1 MKYRK
6 LLAVLLIGNLA
17 IGMTG
22 CGGAGNID
30 ATSVS
35 AATTTQ
41 KDILDMLNTSDTITI
56 EMSVE
61 DTNEGYKYT
70 VEWIRLGDMISSKD
84 VRSTVD
90 ELFKITG
97 STGNKNGCFYTNEK
111 GENTQNGTLA
121 LSMRNR
127 AVTSILKDTE
137 ELNMNLATKYSDL
150 EVGDANAVYTAI
162 ADYFELLPCDESGE
176 SKSDDALSRAEAMS
190 MVFKAMNPVDDS
202 ISEDAGFNS
211 AVGENSLN
219 IFAAQEEG
227 NCFINTSD
235 GSLNSTTYT
244 QHMTKAEFVYMVMN
258 SVFGEAEVQKI
269 SGDFHLDGMDNA
281 GNLKADEK
289 ISGKAQA
296 GSAIIKEFITNPTSI
311 DENIYKSIVL
321 ANSQKIISSTDDLD
335 NAITKAD
342 AVKILCNAL
351 MLNPNIDEFNF
362 SNGTSDDIIE
372 GTGVT
377 MPVEEIEED
386 LGNGGTQVN
395 GAGLDGAGVSEDTL
409 NNISIEEAASIT
421 DEEKESSDYKVE
433 DIKEKKMYA
442 LADCYIRKGPSISYD
457 TAGNLTKDEKVTV
470 NGKVTYK
477 DKVWYR
483 LKTKDGTEK
492 YVVASLLADV
502 ESTNANKDTK
512 DDGSKKDTKDDS
524 KKNTSSNNNSGSS
537 NNSSGNSNSG
547 SSNNSGS
554 NDSGKKDKDKNSSS
568 GSNKNTSSDSGKKD
582 KDKDTKKDKNTNT
595 SKKDKDKNNNN
606 GGGGFDFDP
615 NSSEVAPEDDYDT
628 DNMEPSGLVWE

>member
-22 CGGAGNID
+22 CAGAGHID

-70 VEWIRLGDMISSKD
+70 VEWIQLGDMTSSKD
-84 VRSTVD
+84 VRGTVD

-162 ADYFELLPCDESGE
+162 ADYFELLPSDESGE

-258 SVFGEAEVQKI
+258 SVFGEAEVQKV
-269 SGDFHLDGMDNA
+269 SGDFHLDGIDNA

-289 ISGKAQA
+289 IIGKAQA

-351 MLNPNIDEFNF
+351 MQNPNIDEFNF

-377 MPVEEIEED
+377 LPVEEIEED

-395 GAGLDGAGVSEDTL
+395 GAGLSDNSGSEDEL
-409 NNISIEEAASIT
+409 NKL
-421 DEEKESSDYKVE
+421 DEEEEQANEQDTTNDDE
-433 DIKEKKMYA
+433 QDTTND
-442 LADCYIRKGPSISYD
+442 AD
-457 TAGNLTKDEKVTV
+457 
-470 NGKVTYK
+470 
-477 DKVWYR
+477 
-483 LKTKDGTEK
+483 
-492 YVVASLLADV
+492 
-502 ESTNANKDTK
+502 
-512 DDGSKKDTKDDS
+512 SKKDD
-524 KKNTSSNNNSGSS
+524 KKNSNSTSSNNNS
-537 NNSSGNSNSG
+537 
-547 SSNNSGS
+547 
-554 NDSGKKDKDKNSSS
+554 NSSS
-568 GSNKNTSSDSGKKD
+568 GGNKNSGKNTSSNGSSSNSGGSNSSSDGSKNSGKNTSSGGSKNSG
-582 KDKDTKKDKNTNT
+582 KNSGDTKKDKDTG
-595 SKKDKDKNNNN
+595 SKKDNNKDKDDSSSSVPSADDIF
-606 GGGGFDFDP
+606 GGTIESQLTGDEGG
-615 NSSEVAPEDDYDT
+615 ADYTGDET
-628 DNMEPSGLVWE
+628 GEHSGNF

>member
-70 VEWIRLGDMISSKD
+70 VEWIQLGDMTSSKD

-269 SGDFHLDGMDNA
+269 SGDFHLDGIDNA

-321 ANSQKIISSTDDLD
+321 ADSQKIISSTDDLD

-377 MPVEEIEED
+377 LPVEEIEED

-395 GAGLDGAGVSEDTL
+395 GAGLSDNSGSEDEL
-409 NNISIEEAASIT
+409 NKLDEEAEAKKEA
-421 DEEKESSDYKVE
+421 EEAKDNSD
-433 DIKEKKMYA
+433 
-442 LADCYIRKGPSISYD
+442 
-457 TAGNLTKDEKVTV
+457 
-470 NGKVTYK
+470 
-477 DKVWYR
+477 
-483 LKTKDGTEK
+483 
-492 YVVASLLADV
+492 
-502 ESTNANKDTK
+502 
-512 DDGSKKDTKDDS
+512 KKDTKDTDKKDTDS
-524 KKNTSSNNNSGSS
+524 KKDTSSEKDTSSKNNNSSKNG
-537 NNSSGNSNSG
+537 NSSNSNSG
-547 SSNNSGS
+547 SSSNSNNSSSGGSKNSDSNKNSGS
-554 NDSGKKDKDKNSSS
+554 SGNKNTSSNTTKKDKDKN
-568 GSNKNTSSDSGKKD
+568 
-582 KDKDTKKDKNTNT
+582 KDTG
-595 SKKDKDKNNNN
+595 SKKDKDK
-606 GGGGFDFDP
+606 GSSYVDP
-615 NSSEVAPEDDYDT
+615 DENLMGIPEEESEFEHDVPDDPESDEYLG
-628 DNMEPSGLVWE
+628 EGWGQS

>member
-70 VEWIRLGDMISSKD
+70 VEWIRLGDMTSSKD

-269 SGDFHLDGMDNA
+269 SGDFHLDGIDNA
-281 GNLKADEK
+281 GNLKAAEK

-321 ANSQKIISSTDDLD
+321 ADSQKIISSTDDLD

-377 MPVEEIEED
+377 MPVE
-386 LGNGGTQVN
+386 GNGD
-395 GAGLDGAGVSEDTL
+395 GLSDNSGSEDEL
-409 NNISIEEAASIT
+409 NRIA
-421 DEEKESSDYKVE
+421 DEEEQANE
-433 DIKEKKMYA
+433 Q
-442 LADCYIRKGPSISYD
+442 D
-457 TAGNLTKDEKVTV
+457 TTTNDDEQD
-470 NGKVTYK
+470 TY
-477 DKVWYR
+477 
-483 LKTKDGTEK
+483 
-492 YVVASLLADV
+492 S
-502 ESTNANKDTK
+502 KDTK
-512 DDGSKKDTKDDS
+512 DTTKADSKKDS
-524 KKNTSSNNNSGSS
+524 TSSNNNSSSS
-537 NNSSGNSNSG
+537 NGIDNSNSG
-547 SSNNSGS
+547 KNSSGGSSSNSGGDTKKDS
-554 NDSGKKDKDKNSSS
+554 NKDKNKGNGDKKDTTNNTKKDKDS
-568 GSNKNTSSDSGKKD
+568 GS
-582 KDKDTKKDKNTNT
+582 KKDKNKDKNKDSG
-595 SKKDKDKNNNN
+595 SKKDKN
-606 GGGGFDFDP
+606 
-615 NSSEVAPEDDYDT
+615 NSSNSGIPKPSVDVIDEGDTAPEGDYSDGGYGGAW
-628 DNMEPSGLVWE
+628 DIE

>member
-22 CGGAGNID
+22 CAGAGHID

-70 VEWIRLGDMISSKD
+70 VEWIQLGDMTSSKD
-84 VRSTVD
+84 VRGTVD

-162 ADYFELLPCDESGE
+162 ADYFELLPSDESGE

-258 SVFGEAEVQKI
+258 SVFGEAEVQKV
-269 SGDFHLDGMDNA
+269 SGDFHLDGIDNA

-289 ISGKAQA
+289 IIGKAQA

-351 MLNPNIDEFNF
+351 MQNPNIDEFNF

-377 MPVEEIEED
+377 LPVEEIEED

-395 GAGLDGAGVSEDTL
+395 GDGLSDNSGSEDEL
-409 NNISIEEAASIT
+409 NKL
-421 DEEKESSDYKVE
+421 DEEEEQANEQDTTNDDE
-433 DIKEKKMYA
+433 QDTTND
-442 LADCYIRKGPSISYD
+442 AD
-457 TAGNLTKDEKVTV
+457 
-470 NGKVTYK
+470 
-477 DKVWYR
+477 
-483 LKTKDGTEK
+483 
-492 YVVASLLADV
+492 
-502 ESTNANKDTK
+502 
-512 DDGSKKDTKDDS
+512 SKKDD
-524 KKNTSSNNNSGSS
+524 KKNSNSTSSNNNS
-537 NNSSGNSNSG
+537 
-547 SSNNSGS
+547 
-554 NDSGKKDKDKNSSS
+554 NSSS
-568 GSNKNTSSDSGKKD
+568 GGNKNSGKNTSSNGSSSNSGGSNSSSDGSKNSGKNTSSGGSKNSG
-582 KDKDTKKDKNTNT
+582 KNSGDTKKDKDTG
-595 SKKDKDKNNNN
+595 SKKDNNKDKDDSSSSVPSADDIF
-606 GGGGFDFDP
+606 GGTIESQLTGDEGG
-615 NSSEVAPEDDYDT
+615 ADYTGDET
-628 DNMEPSGLVWE
+628 GEHSGNF

>member
-70 VEWIRLGDMISSKD
+70 VEWIRLGDMTSSKD

-321 ANSQKIISSTDDLD
+321 ADSQKIISSTDDLD

-377 MPVEEIEED
+377 LPVE
-386 LGNGGTQVN
+386 GNGD
-395 GAGLDGAGVSEDTL
+395 GLSDNSGSEDEL
-409 NNISIEEAASIT
+409 NRIA
-421 DEEKESSDYKVE
+421 DEEEQANE
-433 DIKEKKMYA
+433 Q
-442 LADCYIRKGPSISYD
+442 D
-457 TAGNLTKDEKVTV
+457 TTTNDDEQDTDSKD
-470 NGKVTYK
+470 
-477 DKVWYR
+477 
-483 LKTKDGTEK
+483 
-492 YVVASLLADV
+492 S
-502 ESTNANKDTK
+502 KDTTK
-512 DDGSKKDTKDDS
+512 ADSKKDS
-524 KKNTSSNNNSGSS
+524 TSSNNNSSSS
-537 NNSSGNSNSG
+537 NGIDNSNSG
-547 SSNNSGS
+547 KNSSGGSSSNSGGDTKKDS
-554 NDSGKKDKDKNSSS
+554 NKDKNEGNGDKKDTTNNTKKDKDS
-568 GSNKNTSSDSGKKD
+568 GS
-582 KDKDTKKDKNTNT
+582 KKDKNKDKNKDSG
-595 SKKDKDKNNNN
+595 SKKDKN
-606 GGGGFDFDP
+606 
-615 NSSEVAPEDDYDT
+615 NSSNGVPDPSDLLDDYIDEGDTAPEGDYSDGGYGGAW
-628 DNMEPSGLVWE
+628 DIE

>member
-70 VEWIRLGDMISSKD
+70 VEWIQLGDMTSSKD

-269 SGDFHLDGMDNA
+269 SGDFHLDGIDNA

-321 ANSQKIISSTDDLD
+321 ADSQKIISSTDDLD

-377 MPVEEIEED
+377 LPVEEIEED

-395 GAGLDGAGVSEDTL
+395 GAGLSDNSGSEDEL
-409 NNISIEEAASIT
+409 NKLDEEAEA
-421 DEEKESSDYKVE
+421 KNNSD
-433 DIKEKKMYA
+433 KK
-442 LADCYIRKGPSISYD
+442 DSDSD
-457 TAGNLTKDEKVTV
+457 S
-470 NGKVTYK
+470 
-477 DKVWYR
+477 DK
-483 LKTKDGTEK
+483 
-492 YVVASLLADV
+492 
-502 ESTNANKDTK
+502 KDT
-512 DDGSKKDTKDDS
+512 DSKKDTSS
-524 KKNTSSNNNSGSS
+524 KNSSKNTSSNGGKNSSSNS
-537 NNSSGNSNSG
+537 NNSSNSNISSSGSGKNSSSSG
-547 SSNNSGS
+547 SSSGGSKDSGKNSG
-554 NDSGKKDKDKNSSS
+554 DTKKDKDKN
-568 GSNKNTSSDSGKKD
+568 KDSG
-582 KDKDTKKDKNTNT
+582 
-595 SKKDKDKNNNN
+595 SKKDKDKNTDTGSKKDKDKNTNPKKDVTDDRE
-606 GGGGFDFDP
+606 GMIE
-615 NSSEVAPEDDYDT
+615 SEPPEFPDDYDPT
-628 DNMEPSGLVWE
+628 SDEYSGNF

>member
-70 VEWIRLGDMISSKD
+70 VEWIRLGDMTSSKD

-321 ANSQKIISSTDDLD
+321 ADSQKIISSTD
-335 NAITKAD
+335 
-342 AVKILCNAL
+342 CC
-351 MLNPNIDEFNF
+351 
-362 SNGTSDDIIE
+362 S
-372 GTGVT
+372 
-377 MPVEEIEED
+377 
-386 LGNGGTQVN
+386 
-395 GAGLDGAGVSEDTL
+395 
-409 NNISIEEAASIT
+409 
-421 DEEKESSDYKVE
+421 
-433 DIKEKKMYA
+433 
-442 LADCYIRKGPSISYD
+442 
-457 TAGNLTKDEKVTV
+457 
-470 NGKVTYK
+470 
-477 DKVWYR
+477 
-483 LKTKDGTEK
+483 
-492 YVVASLLADV
+492 
-502 ESTNANKDTK
+502 AN
-512 DDGSKKDTKDDS
+512 
-524 KKNTSSNNNSGSS
+524 
-537 NNSSGNSNSG
+537 
-547 SSNNSGS
+547 
-554 NDSGKKDKDKNSSS
+554 
-568 GSNKNTSSDSGKKD
+568 
-582 KDKDTKKDKNTNT
+582 
-595 SKKDKDKNNNN
+595 
-606 GGGGFDFDP
+606 
-615 NSSEVAPEDDYDT
+615 
-628 DNMEPSGLVWE
+628 

>member
-1 MKYRK
+1 
-6 LLAVLLIGNLA
+6 
-17 IGMTG
+17 
-22 CGGAGNID
+22 
-30 ATSVS
+30 
-35 AATTTQ
+35 
-41 KDILDMLNTSDTITI
+41 
-56 EMSVE
+56 
-61 DTNEGYKYT
+61 
-70 VEWIRLGDMISSKD
+70 
-84 VRSTVD
+84 
-90 ELFKITG
+90 
-97 STGNKNGCFYTNEK
+97 
-111 GENTQNGTLA
+111 
-121 LSMRNR
+121 MRNR

-162 ADYFELLPCDESGE
+162 ADYFELLPSDESGE

-258 SVFGEAEVQKI
+258 SVFGEAEVQKV
-269 SGDFHLDGMDNA
+269 SGDFHLDGIDNA

-289 ISGKAQA
+289 IIGKAQA

-351 MLNPNIDEFNF
+351 MQNPNIDEFNF

-377 MPVEEIEED
+377 LPVEEIEED

-395 GAGLDGAGVSEDTL
+395 GDGLSDNSGSEDEL
-409 NNISIEEAASIT
+409 NKL
-421 DEEKESSDYKVE
+421 DEEEEQANEQDTTNDDE
-433 DIKEKKMYA
+433 QDTTND
-442 LADCYIRKGPSISYD
+442 AD
-457 TAGNLTKDEKVTV
+457 
-470 NGKVTYK
+470 
-477 DKVWYR
+477 
-483 LKTKDGTEK
+483 
-492 YVVASLLADV
+492 
-502 ESTNANKDTK
+502 
-512 DDGSKKDTKDDS
+512 SKKDD
-524 KKNTSSNNNSGSS
+524 KKNSNSTSSNNNS
-537 NNSSGNSNSG
+537 
-547 SSNNSGS
+547 
-554 NDSGKKDKDKNSSS
+554 NSSS
-568 GSNKNTSSDSGKKD
+568 GGNKNSGKNTSSNGSSSNSGGSNSSSDGSKNSGKNTSSGGSKNSG
-582 KDKDTKKDKNTNT
+582 KNSGDTKKDKDTG
-595 SKKDKDKNNNN
+595 SKKDNNKDKDDSSSSVPSADDIF
-606 GGGGFDFDP
+606 GGTIESQLTGDEGG
-615 NSSEVAPEDDYDT
+615 ADYTGDET
-628 DNMEPSGLVWE
+628 GEHSGNF

>member
-1 MKYRK
+1 MEYRK

-61 DTNEGYKYT
+61 DTNQGYKYT
-70 VEWIRLGDMISSKD
+70 VEWIQLGDMTSSKN
-84 VRSTVD
+84 VRGTVD

-202 ISEDAGFNS
+202 ISENAGFNS

-269 SGDFHLDGMDNA
+269 SGDFHLDGIDNA

-296 GSAIIKEFITNPTSI
+296 GSAIIKEFITNPASI

-321 ANSQKIISSTDDLD
+321 ADSQKIISSTDDLD

-351 MLNPNIDEFNF
+351 MQNPNINEFNF
-362 SNGTSDDIIE
+362 NAGASDDTIE
-372 GTGVT
+372 GDDIT
-377 MPVEEIEED
+377 MPVEED

-395 GAGLDGAGVSEDTL
+395 GAGLSDNSGSEEEL
-409 NNISIEEAASIT
+409 NKIDDEAEAA
-421 DEEKESSDYKVE
+421 KNNSDK
-433 DIKEKKMYA
+433 
-442 LADCYIRKGPSISYD
+442 
-457 TAGNLTKDEKVTV
+457 
-470 NGKVTYK
+470 
-477 DKVWYR
+477 
-483 LKTKDGTEK
+483 
-492 YVVASLLADV
+492 
-502 ESTNANKDTK
+502 KDTK
-512 DDGSKKDTKDDS
+512 DTDKKDTDSKKDTSSNKDTGSKKDTGSNSNGSSSNSNSGKNSSSSGSSSSSGGS
-524 KKNTSSNNNSGSS
+524 KNSGSSSSGSSSNSGKNTSSNDTKK
-537 NNSSGNSNSG
+537 
-547 SSNNSGS
+547 
-554 NDSGKKDKDKNSSS
+554 DSDTKKDKDKN
-568 GSNKNTSSDSGKKD
+568 KNTDTKKD
-582 KDKDTKKDKNTNT
+582 KDKDSSNIDPLTGLPIQKEDT
-595 SKKDKDKNNNN
+595 
-606 GGGGFDFDP
+606 GFEQDIPDDP
-615 NSSEVAPEDDYDT
+615 ESDEY
-628 DNMEPSGLVWE
+628 SGNFSAS

>member
-41 KDILDMLNTSDTITI
+41 KDILDMLNTSDTVTI

-61 DTNEGYKYT
+61 DTNQGYKYT
-70 VEWIRLGDMISSKD
+70 VEWIQLGDMTSSKN
-84 VRSTVD
+84 VRGTVD

-162 ADYFELLPCDESGE
+162 ADYFELLPSDESGE

-202 ISEDAGFNS
+202 ISENAGFNS

-269 SGDFHLDGMDNA
+269 SGDFHLDGIDNA

-296 GSAIIKEFITNPTSI
+296 DSAIIKEFITNPTSI

-321 ANSQKIISSTDDLD
+321 ADSQKIISSTDDLD

-351 MLNPNIDEFNF
+351 MQNPNIDEFNF
-362 SNGTSDDIIE
+362 NAGASDDTIE
-372 GTGVT
+372 GDDIT
-377 MPVEEIEED
+377 MPVEED

-395 GAGLDGAGVSEDTL
+395 GDGLSDNSGSEEEL
-409 NNISIEEAASIT
+409 NKLDEEAEAA
-421 DEEKESSDYKVE
+421 KNNSD
-433 DIKEKKMYA
+433 KK
-442 LADCYIRKGPSISYD
+442 DSDSD
-457 TAGNLTKDEKVTV
+457 
-470 NGKVTYK
+470 
-477 DKVWYR
+477 
-483 LKTKDGTEK
+483 
-492 YVVASLLADV
+492 
-502 ESTNANKDTK
+502 
-512 DDGSKKDTKDDS
+512 KKDTKDTDKKDTDS
-524 KKNTSSNNNSGSS
+524 KKDTSSKNNNSSK
-537 NNSSGNSNSG
+537 NSSNSG
-547 SSNNSGS
+547 SGGSSSGSSSSSSGSSSSNSGKNS
-554 NDSGKKDKDKNSSS
+554 SSGGSSSSGGKNSSS
-568 GSNKNTSSDSGKKD
+568 GSSKNSSSG
-582 KDKDTKKDKNTNT
+582 DTKKDKDTGSKKDTDKNKDTG
-595 SKKDKDKNNNN
+595 SKKDKDK
-606 GGGGFDFDP
+606 GSSYVDP
-615 NSSEVAPEDDYDT
+615 DENLMGIPEEESEFEHDVPDDPESDEYAG
-628 DNMEPSGLVWE
+628 EGWGQS

>member
-22 CGGAGNID
+22 CAGAGNID

-70 VEWIRLGDMISSKD
+70 VEWIQLGDMTSSKD

-202 ISEDAGFNS
+202 ISENAGFNS

-269 SGDFHLDGMDNA
+269 SGDFHLDGIDNA

-296 GSAIIKEFITNPTSI
+296 DSAIIKEFITNPTSI

-321 ANSQKIISSTDDLD
+321 ADSQKIISSTDDLD

-362 SNGTSDDIIE
+362 NAGKGNDNIVDGTDVD
-372 GTGVT
+372 V
-377 MPVEEIEED
+377 
-386 LGNGGTQVN
+386 
-395 GAGLDGAGVSEDTL
+395 
-409 NNISIEEAASIT
+409 T
-421 DEEKESSDYKVE
+421 DEEPE
-433 DIKEKKMYA
+433 
-442 LADCYIRKGPSISYD
+442 ADMG
-457 TAGNLTKDEKVTV
+457 TGGTVV
-470 NGKVTYK
+470 NGGGLDDNSGSEEELNRIAAEEDKANREK
-477 DKVWYR
+477 DK
-483 LKTKDGTEK
+483 KN
-492 YVVASLLADV
+492 AD
-502 ESTNANKDTK
+502 D
-512 DDGSKKDTKDDS
+512 SKKDTDKKDT
-524 KKNTSSNNNSGSS
+524 KNSNSSNSGKNS
-537 NNSSGNSNSG
+537 NNSSNSNKSTDTKKDSG
-547 SSNNSGS
+547 SSSNKNTDTKKDSGS
-554 NDSGKKDKDKNSSS
+554 KNSSSSSGGSKNTDTKKDSSSSSGGTKKDTTKKDKDKNT
-568 GSNKNTSSDSGKKD
+568 NTGKKD
-582 KDKDTKKDKNTNT
+582 KDKDKDYITGGGTEDTFGPPDWADEDENT
-595 SKKDKDKNNNN
+595 SD
-606 GGGGFDFDP
+606 
-615 NSSEVAPEDDYDT
+615 EY
-628 DNMEPSGLVWE
+628 SGNF